1 MIVKMLLD
9 FIERGVIVSTLL
21 ALSAGSVHA
30 QHVEAAHK
38 TVSLLEKINAG
49 GVPLICLTIATV
61 CGIGFYWQLKRN
73 VKQHEDHLAEVK
85 TSGAAQL
92 VQQGELL
99 REMLDRDR
107 EGQEAHN
114 ASTRA
119 IEGVTDALKELRSQ
133 VTEQTQRCSE
143 QLIKFDIL
151 SADIHSG
158 DEHIKQLVAKI
169 DSLSTELRL
178 LREEV
183 RGRA

>member
-1 MIVKMLLD
+1 MNAKLILTTTLRSMLVAAL
-9 FIERGVIVSTLL
+9 VVL
-21 ALSAGSVHA
+21 AADSAQA

-38 TVSLLEKINAG
+38 TVSLLEKIDAG

-119 IEGVTDALKELRSQ
+119 IEGVTNALKELRSQ
-133 VTEQTQRCSE
+133 VMEQTQRCSE
-143 QLIKFDIL
+143 QLSKFDSL
-151 SADIHSG
+151 SADVHSG
-158 DEHIKQLVAKI
+158 DEHIRQLVAKI

-178 LREEV
+178 LREDI

>member
-1 MIVKMLLD
+1 MSAKLILNTTLRSAVVAVLILLTAD
-9 FIERGVIVSTLL
+9 
-21 ALSAGSVHA
+21 SAHA

-73 VKQHEDHLAEVK
+73 VKQHEDHLSEVK

-119 IEGVTDALKELRSQ
+119 IEGVTDALKELRLQ
-133 VTEQTQRCSE
+133 VMEQTQRCSE
-143 QLIKFDIL
+143 QLSKFDGL
-151 SADIHSG
+151 SAHVRSG
-158 DEHIKQLVAKI
+158 DEHIRQLVAKI

-178 LREEV
+178 LREDT